1 MLQPEDKMQMAQQAF
16 GVKSAVKTEPTHEI
30 VGQE

>member
-16 GVKSAVKTEPTHEI
+16 GVKTVVKTEPTHEI
-30 VGQE
+30 GDQE